1 MTYPD
6 VDALLDDARAR
17 LTRVSPEEAFAE
29 TARGAVIVDIRPA
42 WQRGEDG
49 EVPGSLV
56 VERNH
61 LEWRLHPGSDA
72 RLPQATVG
80 TRWIVLCREGYASSL
95 AAASLVSLGL
105 PATDVDGGILAWRAA
120 GLPVVEGTTPVE
132 QVVPGPVG

>member
-1 MTYPD
+1 
-6 VDALLDDARAR
+6 
-17 LTRVSPEEAFAE
+17 
-29 TARGAVIVDIRPA
+29 VDIRPA

-72 RLPQATVG
+72 RLPQAKVG